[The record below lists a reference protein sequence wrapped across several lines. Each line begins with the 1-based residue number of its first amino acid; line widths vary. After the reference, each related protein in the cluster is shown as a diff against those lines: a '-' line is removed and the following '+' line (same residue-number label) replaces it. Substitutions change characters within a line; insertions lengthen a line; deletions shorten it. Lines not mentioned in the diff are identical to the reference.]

1 MNFIVDLFKLIFGA
15 FKLLFETVR
24 VAAFVTNK
32 AAEGM
37 AEVAN
42 ELERETREYA
52 DKQSIERALRRI
64 QRQRDRESQEKLPFE
79 REKDIS
85 SSKG

>member
-1 MNFIVDLFKLIFGA
+1 VSFIVDLFKLIFGT

-32 AAEGM
+32 AAKGM
-37 AEVAN
+37 AEVAD

-52 DKQSIERALRRI
+52 DKQAIERELRRAR
-64 QRQRDRESQEKLPFE
+64 RQRDRELQEKLPLE
-79 REKDIS
+79 RQKDTS